1 MGSNRTP
8 TPPLGADQ
16 KRRPTI
22 NDVARLAGV
31 SKKTVSRVI
40 NASPAVTKETRRQV
54 TEIMVELGY
63 APDPTA
69 RGLALRHSFLVGMIY
84 DNPNPQYVVSMQEG
98 MLAALAGTEFE
109 LAVHRCDRDAE
120 NFLRDARRFVERQK
134 LYGVVLTPSVSED
147 DELAAVLREIGCHFV
162 RVASVG
168 LDEPQHSFVSNDRI
182 GGLEAA
188 RHLTALGHRR
198 IAFVTG
204 RKGFRSSEERRAGF
218 EEGLAEADLALEAAH
233 TLDGLYTFDSGLQA
247 GRRLAAMS
255 PRPTAVFAAND
266 QMAVGLLRG
275 LRDAGIA
282 VPRDVSVV
290 GYDDLQVAVV
300 SSPQL
305 TTIHSPTRE
314 IGQLAA
320 RKLLALGGFSDAPAQ
335 EEARPHLVIR
345 ESTAAPPA
353 GG

>member
-1 MGSNRTP
+1 MGSNETSTLP
-8 TPPLGADQ
+8 SAADG

-40 NASPAVTKETRRQV
+40 NASPSVSEETRRQV
-54 TEIMVELGY
+54 TEVMAKLSY

-69 RGLALRHSFLVGMIY
+69 RGLAMRHAFLVGMIY

-98 MLAALAGTEFE
+98 MLTALAGTEFE
-109 LAVHRCDRDAE
+109 LAVHRCDRNAE
-120 NFLRDARRFVERQK
+120 RFLDDARRFVERQK

-147 DELAAVLREIGCHFV
+147 DRLAHVLRDIGCHFV

-168 LDEPQHSFVSNDRI
+168 VDEAAHSFVSNDRL

-188 RHLTALGHRR
+188 RHLIGLGHTD
-198 IAFVTG
+198 IAYVAG
-204 RKGFRSSEERRAGF
+204 LKGFRSSEERCAGF
-218 EEGLAEADLALEAAH
+218 EAGLAEA
-233 TLDGLYTFDSGLQA
+233 GLSLPARNAIRGHYTFDSGVRA
-247 GRRLAAMS
+247 GRKLAGMS

-266 QMAVGLLRG
+266 QMAAGVLHGLRG
-275 LRDAGIA
+275 EGLEA
-282 VPRDVSVV
+282 PRDISVM

-314 IGQLAA
+314 IGRLAA
-320 RKLLALGGFSDAPAQ
+320 KKLLAAGGFSEPPDQ
-335 EEARPHLVIR
+335 GETRPHLVVR
-345 ESTAAPPA
+345 ESTGAPPA
-353 GG
+353 PG